1 MSFVQSS
8 GPRMPE
14 APILHQ
20 GGSRKWSGSGC
31 MKVDPTGVPG
41 RLGVVCERKRGISA
55 EQIRRME
62 LPSTELGTAVG
73 EASLGYRGEEP
84 SFGRGKSERR
94 SGHPWEIAGLE
105 VERE

>member
-20 GGSRKWSGSGC
+20 GGSGKWSGSGC

-55 EQIRRME
+55 EQI
-62 LPSTELGTAVG
+62 
-73 EASLGYRGEEP
+73 
-84 SFGRGKSERR
+84 
-94 SGHPWEIAGLE
+94 
-105 VERE
+105 

>member
-55 EQIRRME
+55 EQI
-62 LPSTELGTAVG
+62 
-73 EASLGYRGEEP
+73 
-84 SFGRGKSERR
+84 
-94 SGHPWEIAGLE
+94 
-105 VERE
+105 